1 VGDSNPKPANLCNL
15 IGVEVASCTDAEEGG
30 RVAGFLGDNTVDL
43 LADLE
48 GGGPDGVLLGDTLD
62 FALLV
67 EGVVSFLVVD

>member
-1 VGDSNPKPANLCNL
+1 MGDSNPKPASLRNLV
-15 IGVEVASCTDAEEGG
+15 GVEVTLCTDVEEGG
-30 RVAGFLGDNTVDL
+30 RVAGLGGDNTAEV